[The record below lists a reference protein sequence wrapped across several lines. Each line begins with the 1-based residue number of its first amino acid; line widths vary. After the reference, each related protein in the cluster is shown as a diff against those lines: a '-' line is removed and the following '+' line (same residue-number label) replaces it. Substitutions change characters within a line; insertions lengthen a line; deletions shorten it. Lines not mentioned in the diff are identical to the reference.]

1 MGGTSS
7 GGGAAAG
14 PPFRSASTGSPAVSF
29 SFSTDFHFSLSSLL
43 FCLELNTASA
53 ETTPQPKPAGTARRS
68 IALVFFCTL
77 LGAAAQ
83 ILMKIGSTH
92 ASTNL
97 LQWLTNVPLIA
108 GYAFYGAFTLLMVV
122 ALREGE
128 LSMLY
133 PIISLTYVWVTLLSY
148 TLLGEH
154 PNLYKNIG
162 ITVIVIGV
170 AVLGRGGRK

>member
-1 MGGTSS
+1 MESS
-7 GGGAAAG
+7 R
-14 PPFRSASTGSPAVSF
+14 PPEAP
-29 SFSTDFHFSLSSLL
+29 
-43 FCLELNTASA
+43 
-53 ETTPQPKPAGTARRS
+53 GTARRS

-83 ILMKIGSTH
+83 ILFKKGS
-92 ASTNL
+92 ANFSL
-97 LQWLTNVPLIA
+97 DPVALATNVPLIA
-108 GYAFYGAFTLLMVV
+108 GLVLYGGFTLLMVL
-122 ALREGE
+122 ALRHGE

-148 TLLGEH
+148 TLLGEK

>member
-1 MGGTSS
+1 M
-7 GGGAAAG
+7 
-14 PPFRSASTGSPAVSF
+14 
-29 SFSTDFHFSLSSLL
+29 
-43 FCLELNTASA
+43 
-53 ETTPQPKPAGTARRS
+53 TTPGIEPTQPVPAKATARRS
-68 IALVFFCTL
+68 IGLVFLCTL

-83 ILMKIGSTH
+83 ILFKIGS
-92 ASTNL
+92 ARFSLNLLEDATNL
-97 LQWLTNVPLIA
+97 PLIV
-108 GYAFYGAFTLLMVV
+108 GLVLYGGFTLLMVM

-148 TLLGEH
+148 TLLGEK
-154 PNLYKNIG
+154 PNAFKTIG

>member
-1 MGGTSS
+1 
-7 GGGAAAG
+7 
-14 PPFRSASTGSPAVSF
+14 
-29 SFSTDFHFSLSSLL
+29 
-43 FCLELNTASA
+43 
-53 ETTPQPKPAGTARRS
+53 
-68 IALVFFCTL
+68 
-77 LGAAAQ
+77 
-83 ILMKIGSTH
+83 MKIGSAH
-92 ASTNL
+92 VSANL
-97 LQWLTNVPLIA
+97 IELATNVPLIA
-108 GYAFYGAFTLLMVV
+108 GYALYGGFTVLMVV

-162 ITVIVIGV
+162 ITIIVIGV